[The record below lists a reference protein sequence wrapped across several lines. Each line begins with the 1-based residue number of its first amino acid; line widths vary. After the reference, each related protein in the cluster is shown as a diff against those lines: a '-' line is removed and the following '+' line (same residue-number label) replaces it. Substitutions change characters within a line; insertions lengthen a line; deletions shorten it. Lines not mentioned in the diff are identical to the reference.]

1 MSHALRG
8 TLRRRSMTIRCA
20 PRARLRALSIFVL
33 ASLTGAVA
41 ACDDPVGLE
50 ASLGTLTDT
59 FTVFALSGTPS
70 SVPVGL
76 STTDRIAVRLADNIA
91 FDMAFD
97 LDASGTIRAFPV
109 RQVIPFRVIGA
120 ALQETHRVGIQKSSS
135 TFDNL
140 TRAPNTGYNY
150 DSLTTARVGDV
161 LVVEVQAP
169 QCAFSFSPTL
179 YTKIVIDSV
188 FQASR
193 AIRIRTVHDPNCGFR
208 SFKPG
213 IPKD

>member
-8 TLRRRSMTIRCA
+8 TLRLRSMIMRCA
-20 PRARLRALSIFVL
+20 PRARLRALSICVV
-33 ASLTGAVA
+33 ASLAGAVA
-41 ACDDPVGLE
+41 ACDDPIGLE
-50 ASLGTLTDT
+50 AGIGTLTDT

-76 STTDRIAVRLADNIA
+76 STTDRIAVRLSDNIA
-91 FDMAFD
+91 FDLAFD
-97 LDASGTIRAFPV
+97 LAANGTIRAFPV
-109 RQVIPFRVIGA
+109 RQVIPFRVIGGV
-120 ALQETHRVGIQKSSS
+120 LQETHRVGIQKSSS
-135 TFDNL
+135 TFDQL
-140 TRAPNTGYNY
+140 EKAPGSGYNY
-150 DSLTTARVGDV
+150 DSLTTARVGDA

-179 YTKIVIDSV
+179 YTKIAIDSV
-188 FQASR
+188 FPASR
-193 AIRIRTVHDPNCGFR
+193 AVRIRTVHDPNCGFR